1 MSPTVLLK
9 PEDLDQR
16 VDEYIFSTP
25 VPYGTKRVLNIA
37 NSKIQQ
43 IFGCSKDELLVSLKR
58 LKTSGKMFECYI
70 GRGGI
75 SIIIY
80 GDNGSPP
87 QKIGYDVFVSH
98 ATKDKIPYVNDLY
111 KELKKLEVK
120 IFYDQVELSWGDN
133 WKRRILEATK
143 RSEFAIIVISKNFF
157 DREWTERELKAFLSR
172 QNKSKQKII
181 LPILYDVTQ
190 EEFLAHYPQ
199 LKEIQY
205 ITTDKY
211 TKKDIAILFAKE
223 YIKRIKE

>member
-1 MSPTVLLK
+1 MSSTVLIK
-9 PEDLDQR
+9 PEDLDKR
-16 VDEYIFSTP
+16 VAEYIMSKP
-25 VPYGTKRVLNIA
+25 VPYGTKRVVNIA
-37 NSKIQQ
+37 NSQIQQ
-43 IFGCSKDELLVSLKR
+43 MFDCSKEDLVVALKR
-58 LKTSGKMFECYI
+58 LKNSGKKFEFHV
-70 GRGGI
+70 GRDGV

-80 GDNGSPP
+80 GDDGSPP

-98 ATKDKIPYVNDLY
+98 ATKDKIPYVNELY

-143 RSEFAIIVISKNFF
+143 QSEFAIIVISKNFF
-157 DREWTERELKAFLSR
+157 DREWTERELKTFLSR

-181 LPILYDVTQ
+181 LPVLYNVTQ

-205 ITTDKY
+205 ITTNKNS
-211 TKKDIAILFAKE
+211 KKDIAILFAKE